1 MTIELIFENYPE
13 PNIGMF
19 GNKKESIPFF
29 LHLNKQYKICNIDHI
44 YNSSKWVYPIAI
56 KNPILEKDIYINS
69 SASNKNFFINRID
82 QRVLEEIA
90 KGRGWIC
97 LDVTEEPISNNSLAH
112 LVNYIRNCVS
122 YEFKRSNIK
131 KLLERTFILTT
142 QMNSSKH
149 PYIKDKFV
157 FNLTSRREADVQLLN
172 STAMAAIINNPSVE
186 SQVRVQDKKVYSFFN
201 YEYTTEEI
209 RFTSIALLQKLN
221 LLNYGHISLLDKGKD
236 FSDYYH
242 DFCGTYNKRKMN
254 ITFNQT
260 DKVHELLDVV
270 DTLDKSHINLVME
283 AYYDTS
289 DLDTLYITEK
299 TFRNYYLKK
308 PFIVIGQSETLS
320 ALREL
325 GYKSFHPYIN
335 EKYDET
341 KNGSERLQ
349 KIFRELRKLCSFTE
363 EDWKEFYENISP
375 ILEHNFKINTEVRPK
390 TSYETFKEY
399 ING

>member
-19 GNKKESIPFF
+19 GNKSDSIPFF

-44 YNSSKWVYPIAI
+44 YNSNNWVYPIAI

-97 LDVTEEPISNNSLAH
+97 IDVTEEPISNHSLAH

-131 KLLERTFILTT
+131 KLLERTFILTR
-142 QMNSSKH
+142 QMKSSRR
-149 PYIKDKFV
+149 PYINSDFV
-157 FNLTSRREADVQLLN
+157 FNLTSRREADVQFLN
-172 STAMAAIINNPSVE
+172 STVMAGIVNNPSVE
-186 SQVRVQDKKVYSFFN
+186 SQVKVQGKKVYSFFN
-201 YEYTTEEI
+201 YDYTTEHI
-209 RFTSIALLQKLN
+209 RFTSIALLQKLE
-221 LLNYGHISLLDKGKD
+221 LLDYGHISLLDKGKY

-242 DFCGTYNKRKMN
+242 DFCGTYNKKKLN
-254 ITFNQT
+254 ISFHQT

-270 DTLDKSHINLVME
+270 DTLDKSYINLVME
-283 AYYDTS
+283 AYYDIA
-289 DLDTLYITEK
+289 DIDTLYITEK

-320 ALREL
+320 ALKNI

-335 EKYDET
+335 EEYDET
-341 KNGSERLQ
+341 VSGSVRLQ
-349 KIFRELRKLCSFTE
+349 KIFKELKRLCSFTE
-363 EDWKEFYENISP
+363 EDWKEFYKNISP

>member
-19 GNKKESIPFF
+19 ANKRESIPFF
-29 LHLNKQYKICNIDHI
+29 LQLNKQYKICNIDHI
-44 YNSSKWVYPIAI
+44 YNSNNWVYPIAI

-69 SASNKNFFINRID
+69 SASNTNFFINRID

-97 LDVTEEPISNNSLAH
+97 IDVTEEPISNHSLAH

-131 KLLERTFILTT
+131 KLLERTFILTR
-142 QMNSSKH
+142 QMKSSRR
-149 PYIKDKFV
+149 PYINSDFV
-157 FNLTSRREADVQLLN
+157 FNLTSRREADVQFLN
-172 STAMAAIINNPSVE
+172 STAMAGIVNNPSVE
-186 SQVRVQDKKVYSFFN
+186 SQVKVQGKKVYSFFN
-201 YEYTTEEI
+201 YDYTTEHI
-209 RFTSIALLQKLN
+209 RFISIALLQKLE
-221 LLNYGHISLLDKGKD
+221 LLDYGHISLLDKGKY

-270 DTLDKSHINLVME
+270 DTLNKSYINLVME
-283 AYYDTS
+283 AYYDIA
-289 DLDTLYITEK
+289 DIDTLYITEK

-320 ALREL
+320 ALKNI

-335 EKYDET
+335 EEYDET
-341 KNGSERLQ
+341 VSGSVRLQ
-349 KIFRELRKLCSFTE
+349 KIFKELKRLCSFTE
-363 EDWKEFYENISP
+363 EDWKEFYKNISP

>member
-1 MTIELIFENYPE
+1 
-13 PNIGMF
+13 MF
-19 GNKKESIPFF
+19 GKKKELVPYF
-29 LHLNKQYKICNIDHI
+29 LHLNKQYKICDLDHI
-44 YNSSKWVYPIAI
+44 YNSSNWVYPISI
-56 KNPILEKDIYINS
+56 QNPILEKDVYINS
-69 SASNKNFFINRID
+69 SAKNTNFFLNRID
-82 QRVLEEIA
+82 SRVLDEIA

-97 LDVTEEPISNNSLAH
+97 IDVTEEPIQNHCLAH
-112 LVNYIRNCVS
+112 LVKYITSCIS
-122 YEFKRSNIK
+122 YDFKRSNIK

-142 QMNSSKH
+142 QMKSSKH
-149 PYIKDKFV
+149 PYIKKDFV
-157 FNLTSRREADVQLLN
+157 FSLTSRREAHTELLN
-172 STAMAAIINNPSVE
+172 STTNMNFSKNNPSVE
-186 SQVRVQDKKVYSFFN
+186 SKVKVQGKKVYSFFN
-201 YEYTTEEI
+201 YDYTTEHI
-209 RFTSIALLQKLN
+209 RFTSIALLQKLE
-221 LLNYGHISLLDKGKD
+221 LLDYGHISLLDKGKY

-270 DTLDKSHINLVME
+270 DTLNKSYINLVME
-283 AYYDTS
+283 AYYDIA
-289 DLDTLYITEK
+289 DIDTLYITEK

-320 ALREL
+320 ALKNI

-335 EKYDET
+335 EEYDET
-341 KNGSERLQ
+341 VSGSVRLQ
-349 KIFRELRKLCSFTE
+349 KIFKELKRLCSFTE
-363 EDWKEFYENISP
+363 EDWKEFYKNISP